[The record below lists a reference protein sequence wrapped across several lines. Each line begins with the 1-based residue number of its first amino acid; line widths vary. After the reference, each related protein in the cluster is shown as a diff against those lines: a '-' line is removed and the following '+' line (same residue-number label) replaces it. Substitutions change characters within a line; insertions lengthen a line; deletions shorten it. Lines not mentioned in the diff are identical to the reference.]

1 MKIELD
7 LPDFFIKNKGY
18 SEYDIKMF
26 IANKLY
32 EIGVIGLNAGGE
44 IAGIS
49 RLEFMDEMGK
59 YGRGVLDIS
68 KEDLEKELNNAR
80 KHRI

>member
-7 LPDFFIKNKGY
+7 IDDVLIKKKRY
-18 SEYDIKMF
+18 SEYDVKMY

-59 YGRGVLDIS
+59 YGIGVLDIS
-68 KEDLEKELNNAR
+68 KEELQRQIKNA
-80 KHRI
+80 